1 MVGPTHK
8 QVQKELDSMG
18 LPVHMAMVLTMGDG
32 TQERHDWDWGGSM
45 RPTTAVDEVIYA
57 AGRTAKRLMYAIA
70 YKRVK
75 VRLASLPPVPEGGYH
90 D

>member
-8 QVQKELDSMG
+8 QVQNEIDSMG
-18 LPVHMAMVLTMGDG
+18 LPTHMAIVITMIDG
-32 TQERHDWDWGGSM
+32 TQERHDWDWGGSV
-45 RPTTAVDEVIYA
+45 RASTAMDEVVYA

-75 VRLASLPPVPEGGYH
+75 RRLEALPPVPEGGYH